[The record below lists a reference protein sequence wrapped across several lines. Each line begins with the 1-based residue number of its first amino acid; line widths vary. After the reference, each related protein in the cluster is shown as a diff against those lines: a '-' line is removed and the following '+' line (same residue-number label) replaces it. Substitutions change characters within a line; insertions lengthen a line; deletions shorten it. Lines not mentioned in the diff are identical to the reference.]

1 MRQQWFRQVLK
12 KKIVVHTRNDQSV
25 EGVLTMLA
33 RDGVILRAAALLGGD
48 GKRTTM
54 AGEVFVPRENIAFA
68 QLDE

>member
-1 MRQQWFRQVLK
+1 LGKQWFRQVLK
-12 KKIVVHTRNDQSV
+12 KKVVLHLKSDQSIEAVLV
-25 EGVLTMLA
+25 ELT